1 MCGLAA
7 FFSGDKRIS
16 AERLK
21 RATNSLRHR
30 GPDSQG
36 VWLSP
41 NHRVGLGHARLSII
55 DLTTGDQ
62 PIANEDEQLH
72 IVVNGEFYDFERER
86 RDLERRGHVFR
97 TRSDSEIALHLYEE
111 FGAHCVQYLRG
122 EFAFVLWD
130 EPNQTLFAVRDRFGI
145 KPLYYAF
152 HDNTLYL
159 ASEIKALFA
168 AGVPARWDYESF
180 YQAATGPTMLDRTL
194 FDGVYQVPPG
204 HCLTATTN
212 GMRILRYWEF
222 NYPPADE
229 LEADTCDERVFVD
242 EFAAVF
248 EEAVRLRM
256 RADVPVGCYL
266 SGGLDSCSVLGFA
279 ARFSS
284 SPLQAFTLT
293 FDQAAYDEGDIAREM
308 AARAGANFY
317 PIPIK
322 QSDIADNFADAIWHS
337 ETLCANGHGVSKFL
351 LSRAVR
357 DASYKVVYTG
367 EGSDEIF
374 SGYVHFRI
382 DMLQHNTHGQDA
394 AEVQRLVQQLEAA
407 NSVSRGM
414 LMPVGETGSLESV
427 ERLLG
432 FVPGCLKLFAAG
444 GQQRQTLFDS
454 DFKARFAGRD
464 SARLFLDSLD
474 LHGVLNGRDP
484 VNKSLF
490 IWAKSVL
497 PNYIL
502 NLLGDR
508 MEMAHSVEGRVPFL
522 DHHVVECVCRA
533 PVRLKIRGVTEKYLL
548 REAAKPLITETAYR
562 RQKHPFLSPPVTTVP
577 TERFHEM
584 MQDTLRGP
592 ALSSLPFYD
601 QKKVVAL
608 LDQLPAMSDADR
620 VGWDPM
626 LMSVLSAC
634 VVQERFGLGSKVAGS
649 DAFAVGSH
657 PLTGISRGRA
667 RATRRSGAARE
678 LILHSPDG
686 AKYGVSTRSG
696 K

>member
-1 MCGLAA
+1 
-7 FFSGDKRIS
+7 
-16 AERLK
+16 
-21 RATNSLRHR
+21 
-30 GPDSQG
+30 
-36 VWLSP
+36 
-41 NHRVGLGHARLSII
+41 
-55 DLTTGDQ
+55 
-62 PIANEDEQLH
+62 
-72 IVVNGEFYDFERER
+72 
-86 RDLERRGHVFR
+86 
-97 TRSDSEIALHLYEE
+97 LHLYEE
-111 FGAHCVQYLRG
+111 FGAHCVQQLRG

-130 EPNQTLFAVRDRFGI
+130 EGNRSLFAARDRFGI
-145 KPLYYAF
+145 KPLYYAVY
-152 HDNTLYL
+152 DDTLYL
-159 ASEIKALFA
+159 ASEIKALFV
-168 AGVPARWDYESF
+168 AGVPARWDHEYF
-180 YQAATGPTMLDRTL
+180 YQHVTGPAMSDRTL
-194 FDGVYQVPPG
+194 FDGVHQVPPG

-229 LEADTCDERVFVD
+229 LGADTRDESVFVE

-266 SGGLDSCSVLGFA
+266 SGGLDSCAVLGFA
-279 ARFSS
+279 ARLSS
-284 SPLQAFTLT
+284 LPIQAFTLT
-293 FDQAAYDEGDIAREM
+293 FDQAAYDEGYIAREM
-308 AARAGANFY
+308 AARAGANFH

-337 ETLCANGHGVSKFL
+337 ETLFYNGHGVSKYL

-357 DASYKVVYTG
+357 DAGYKVVYTG

-374 SGYVHFRI
+374 GGYVHFRV
-382 DMLQHNTHGQDA
+382 DMLQHNTQGQDA
-394 AEVQRLVQQLEAA
+394 AEVQRLLQQLETA

-414 LMPVGETGSLESV
+414 LMPVGKTGSLESV
-427 ERLLG
+427 ERVLG
-432 FVPGCLKLFAAG
+432 FVPGCLKVFSAG
-444 GQQRQTLFDS
+444 GQQQQTLFDA

-474 LHGVLNGRDP
+474 VPAVLKGRDP
-484 VNKSLF
+484 LNKSLF
-490 IWAKSVL
+490 VWAKSAL

-533 PVRLKIRGVTEKYLL
+533 PVSLKIRGLTEKYLL
-548 REAAKPLITETAYR
+548 REAAKPLITETVYR

-577 TERFHEM
+577 TERFHQM

-592 ALSSLPFYD
+592 VLAWLPFYD

-608 LDQLPAMSDADR
+608 LDQLPAMSDSDR
-620 VGWDPM
+620 VGWDPA

-634 VVQERFGLGSKVAGS
+634 VIQERFGLGSKKAAGD
-649 DAFAVGSH
+649 DAFAVGGH
-657 PLTGISRGRA
+657 PVIGISRKRVRTA
-667 RATRRSGAARE
+667 RRLG
-678 LILHSPDG
+678 P
-686 AKYGVSTRSG
+686 V
-696 K
+696 

>member
-1 MCGLAA
+1 MCGIAA
-7 FFSGDKRIS
+7 FFSRDKCIS

-21 RATNSLRHR
+21 RATNSLHHR

-41 NHRVGLGHARLSII
+41 NQRVGLGHTRLSII

-62 PIANEDEQLH
+62 PITNEDDQLH
-72 IVVNGEFYDFERER
+72 IVVNGEFYDFERQR
-86 RDLERRGHVFR
+86 RDLEKRGHLFQ

-111 FGAHCVQYLRG
+111 FGAHCVQQLRG

-130 EPNQTLFAVRDRFGI
+130 EANQTLFAARDRFGI
-145 KPLYYAF
+145 KPLYYAI
-152 HDNTLYL
+152 HNNTLYL
-159 ASEIKALFA
+159 ASEIKALFV
-168 AGVPARWDYESF
+168 AGVPARWDHESF
-180 YQAATGPTMLDRTL
+180 YQAATGPAMPDRTL

-204 HCLTATTN
+204 HYLTATTN

-222 NYPPADE
+222 YYPPADE
-229 LEADTCDERVFVD
+229 LGADTRDGSAFVE
-242 EFAAVF
+242 EFTAVF
-248 EEAVRLRM
+248 EEAVRLRL

-279 ARFSS
+279 ARLSS
-284 SPLQAFTLT
+284 SPIQAFTLT
-293 FDQAAYDEGDIAREM
+293 FDQAAYDESEIAREM
-308 AARAGANFY
+308 AARAGAKFH

-337 ETLCANGHGVSKFL
+337 ETLCGNGHGVSKYL

-357 DASYKVVYTG
+357 DAGYKVVYTG

-374 SGYVHFRI
+374 GGYVHFRI
-382 DMLQHNTHGQDA
+382 DMLQYNTQGQDA
-394 AEVQRLVQQLEAA
+394 AEVERLVQRLEVA

-414 LMPVGETGSLESV
+414 LMPAGETGPLESV

-432 FVPGCLKLFAAG
+432 FVPGCLKLFGAG
-444 GQQRQTLFDS
+444 GQQRQTLFDA

-464 SARLFLDSLD
+464 SIRLFLDSLD
-474 LHGVLNGRDP
+474 LPGVLNGRDP
-484 VNKSLF
+484 VNKSLYV
-490 IWAKSVL
+490 WAKSVL

-533 PVRLKIRGVTEKYLL
+533 PVSLKIRGVTEKYLL
-548 REAAKPLITETAYR
+548 REAAKPVIIETAYR
-562 RQKHPFLSPPVTTVP
+562 RQKHPFLSPPATMVP
-577 TERFHEM
+577 TELFHQM

-592 ALSSLPFYD
+592 ILGSLPFYD

-608 LDQLPAMSDADR
+608 LDQLPEMSDSER
-620 VGWDPM
+620 MGWDAVLTSM
-626 LMSVLSAC
+626 LSAC
-634 VVQERFGLGSKVAGS
+634 VIQDRFGLGWRVLETM
-649 DAFAVGSH
+649 H
-657 PLTGISRGRA
+657 
-667 RATRRSGAARE
+667 
-678 LILHSPDG
+678 
-686 AKYGVSTRSG
+686 
-696 K
+696 

>member
-1 MCGLAA
+1 MCGIAA
-7 FFSGDKRIS
+7 FFSRGRRIS

-21 RATNSLRHR
+21 GATNSLHHR

-36 VWLSP
+36 AWLSP
-41 NHRVGLGHARLSII
+41 DQCVGLGHTRLSII

-62 PIANEDEQLH
+62 PIANEDERIH
-72 IVVNGEFYDFERER
+72 IVVNGEFYDFERQR
-86 RDLERRGHVFR
+86 RELERRGHLFR

-111 FGAHCVQYLRG
+111 FGAHCVQQLRG

-130 EPNQTLFAVRDRFGI
+130 GSNQTLFAARDRFGI
-145 KPLYYAF
+145 KPLYYAV
-152 HDNTLYL
+152 HDGTLYL

-168 AGVPARWDYESF
+168 AGVPARWDDEYF
-180 YQAATGPTMLDRTL
+180 YQHATGPAMSDRTL
-194 FDGVYQVPPG
+194 FDGVHQVPPG
-204 HCLTATTN
+204 HYLTATPN
-212 GMRILRYWEF
+212 GMRLLRYWEF

-229 LEADTCDERVFVD
+229 LGADTRDESACVE

-266 SGGLDSCSVLGFA
+266 SGGLDSCAVLGFA
-279 ARFSS
+279 ARVSS
-284 SPLQAFTLT
+284 SPIQAFTLT
-293 FDQAAYDEGDIAREM
+293 FDRAAYDEGDIAREM
-308 AARAGANFY
+308 AARSCANFH

-322 QSDIADNFADAIWHS
+322 QSDIADNFAEAIWHS
-337 ETLCANGHGVSKFL
+337 ETLFSNGHGVSKYL

-357 DASYKVVYTG
+357 DAGYKVVYTG

-374 SGYVHFRI
+374 GGYVHFRT
-382 DMLQHNTHGQDA
+382 DMLQHNTQGQDA
-394 AEVQRLVQQLEAA
+394 AEVQRLLQQLETA
-407 NSVSRGM
+407 NSISRGM
-414 LMPVGETGSLESV
+414 LMPAGHTGSLESA

-432 FVPGCLKLFAAG
+432 FVPGCLKVFAAQ
-444 GQQRQTLFDS
+444 GQQRQTLFDA
-454 DFKARFAGRD
+454 DFGARFAGRD

-474 LHGVLNGRDP
+474 VPAVLGGRDRL
-484 VNKSLF
+484 NKSLF
-490 IWAKSVL
+490 VWAKSFL

-533 PVRLKIRGVTEKYLL
+533 PVSLKIRGMTEKYLL
-548 REAAKPLITETAYR
+548 REAAKPLITETVYR

-577 TERFHEM
+577 RERFHQM

-592 ALSSLPFYD
+592 VLASLPFYD
-601 QKKVVAL
+601 QKNVVAL
-608 LDQLPAMSDADR
+608 LDQLPTMSESER
-620 VGWDPM
+620 IGWDPI

-634 VVQERFGLGSKVAGS
+634 VIQERFGLDSKAAED

-657 PLTGISRGRA
+657 PVMAISRKRVS
-667 RATRRSGAARE
+667 ATRRLEAA
-678 LILHSPDG
+678 
-686 AKYGVSTRSG
+686 
-696 K
+696 